1 MKKKL
6 TDSQIYDTLFKAI
19 HEHHLL
25 PETHL
30 PEDDL
35 AKSFDVS
42 RTRVR
47 KILEQLIHEQLV
59 VKLPNKGC
67 FVASMSEKQVNDVFT
82 ARKIIEA
89 GIIDL
94 IDFPLKGAVI
104 KHLHKLCQ
112 DENNALKQGNL
123 SQANT
128 LSGEFHIY
136 LAKLTNNETL
146 SVMVKQLIARTSL
159 ALAVYSN
166 PTTMQCDNHCHHEL
180 TNLFVQGN
188 KSKIKDF
195 MLAHLNELENNLII
209 QPETKKAVNLSE
221 LISSLN

>member
-6 TDSQIYDTLFKAI
+6 TDNQIYDTLFKAI

-47 KILEQLIHEQLV
+47 KVLEQLIHEQLV
-59 VKLPNKGC
+59 IRLPHKGC
-67 FVASMSEKQVNDVFT
+67 FVASISQQQVNDVFT

-94 IDFPLKGAVI
+94 LDLPLSKKDI
-104 KHLHKLCQ
+104 KNLTKICHE
-112 DENNALKQGNL
+112 ENKALKEGNY
-123 SQANT
+123 SQANN

-136 LAKLTNNETL
+136 LAKLTKNETL
-146 SVMVKQLIARTSL
+146 MVMVKQLIARTSL
-159 ALAVYSN
+159 AIAVYN
-166 PTTMQCDNHCHHEL
+166 PSESMQCDNECHHYL
-180 TNLFVQGN
+180 ISLFSQSN
-188 KSKIKDF
+188 KEQLKAYMIQ
-195 MLAHLNELENNLII
+195 HLNDLENNLTIK
-209 QPETKKAVNLSE
+209 PEPKKTVNLSE

>member
-6 TDSQIYDTLFKAI
+6 TDNQIYDTLFKAI

-30 PEDDL
+30 PEEDL

-47 KILEQLIHEQLV
+47 KVLEQLIHEQLV
-59 VKLPNKGC
+59 VRLPNKGC
-67 FVASMSEKQVNDVFT
+67 FVASISQQQVSNVFT
-82 ARKIIEA
+82 ARKIIET

-94 IDFPLKGAVI
+94 LHLPLTEKDI
-104 KHLHKLCQ
+104 KNLTKVC
-112 DENNALKQGNL
+112 DEENNAIKEHNY

-136 LAKLTNNETL
+136 LAKLTKNETL
-146 SVMVKQLIARTSL
+146 TVMIKQLIARTSL
-159 ALAVYSN
+159 AIAVYSASECI
-166 PTTMQCDNHCHHEL
+166 QCDNKCHHHL
-180 TNLFVQGN
+180 ISLLSQPDKTQ
-188 KSKIKDF
+188 IKEY
-195 MLAHLNELENNLII
+195 MIKHLNELENNLTIK
-209 QPETKKAVNLSE
+209 PEPKKTVNLSE
-221 LISSLN
+221 IISSFN

>member
-6 TDSQIYDTLFKAI
+6 TDKQIYDTLFKAI

-42 RTRVR
+42 RTRIR
-47 KILEQLIHEQLV
+47 KVLEQLIHEQLV

-67 FVASMSEKQVNDVFT
+67 FVASISQQQVRDVFT

-94 IDFPLKGAVI
+94 LHLPLAEKDI
-104 KHLHKLCQ
+104 KNLTKLCVE
-112 DENNALKQGNL
+112 ENNAIKEGNY
-123 SQANT
+123 SQANS

-136 LAKLTNNETL
+136 LAELTKNETL
-146 SVMVKQLIARTSL
+146 TVMVKQLIARTSL
-159 ALAVYSN
+159 AIAVYSASES
-166 PTTMQCDNHCHHEL
+166 MQCDNKCHHHLLSLLNQPNKTQLKEYMIEHLDKLESNL
-180 TNLFVQGN
+180 T
-188 KSKIKDF
+188 IK
-195 MLAHLNELENNLII
+195 
-209 QPETKKAVNLSE
+209 PEPKKTVNLSE
-221 LISSLN
+221 IISSLN